1 VIYQQIISKKKL
13 LKVHF
18 NNLDIVLPNRFV
30 RNFYRTKT

>member
-1 VIYQQIISKKKL
+1 
-13 LKVHF
+13 VHF